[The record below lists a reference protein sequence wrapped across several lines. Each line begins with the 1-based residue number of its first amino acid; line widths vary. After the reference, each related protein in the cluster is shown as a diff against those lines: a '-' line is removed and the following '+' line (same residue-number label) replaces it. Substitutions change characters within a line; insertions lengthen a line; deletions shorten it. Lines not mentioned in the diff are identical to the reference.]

1 MFQVIISVLIT
12 ASIGFLSQNLLITY
26 FGNGSQEP
34 QVEVSHGLLQGK
46 TMVSFE
52 GKIFNA
58 FQGIPYAKPPI
69 KSLRFEPP
77 QQVDP
82 WSGVLDATKE
92 GHICPQLKRGVYLGN
107 EDCLFLNVYGISDGT
122 KRPVMV
128 WIHGGGFLS
137 GSGNTNMFGPEFL
150 IDTDVVLVTLNY
162 RLDALGFLSTGD
174 SVVSGNNGLKDQVA
188 ALKWIQEE
196 IVLFGGDPDRVTIFG
211 GSAGAVSVLLHM
223 LSPMSR
229 GLFHRV
235 IAQSGTPLLPGIM
248 HLSSRLSEAA
258 KLAQAVSCHT
268 NSSDLLVE
276 CLREKPI
283 FEILAASALL
293 SEHRLFG
300 GTEFL
305 PVVEAGSGAFI
316 ADTPKK
322 LISEKIND
330 VPLIIGVN
338 NNEGLFFSY
347 IAFTKL
353 HIENNLITDFG
364 HYFPNYLAY
373 ETNTYASQITDLI
386 YEYYFQGKSQSF
398 LQCFSDFLSDYFFFI
413 PVNESASLFSHHR
426 ASPVYFYL
434 WSYVGHISLASRMF
448 NKPVIGVPHG
458 DELHYLFNVSLL
470 VPSASREN
478 SGTKDIEKTKQVT
491 ELWASFA
498 KDGRPSLQNVDLT
511 WSPFTEQS
519 SNYLDID
526 TELKMA
532 TGFLDTRV
540 ALWAELNRLLN
551 SGTTGMTA
559 LHWAA
564 KRGRRDIVSLLLA
577 NGADLSLTTT
587 KGETAASLCT
597 SAEVYKL
604 LNPNADVPPELGPSL
619 PITPG
624 YLRYPPL
631 NGKVQSSGKTALQT
645 TDVLPLSPSSLKP
658 TGGCVVD
665 ELVLKV
671 RVAHSGDP
679 DFIEVELPRQE
690 LTFSRLLR
698 VCCEEL
704 GVNANQVFRIRK
716 LPDTLV
722 RKDKDVQRFC
732 NFQELELVIAPP
744 PGKGKLTPGSNGLS
758 SQPSADLMKASRCHL
773 LLRFSSTA
781 VSFDRASS
789 RGIGK
794 AELEEVNPH
803 LRGGRVENHLG
814 KTTPSSPDRDS
825 NLDLPVLSS
834 RAQHDKR
841 VSQLRHRGGCE
852 LSVSTKE
859 AIGLLYLN
867 VDCQKSS
874 TKEAMGLLYL
884 NVDCQKS
891 STKEAMGLLYLNVD
905 CQKSS
910 TNEAMGLL

>member
-1 MFQVIISVLIT
+1 MRSSGVVLNGLVVKSKVEQLAI
-12 ASIGFLSQNLLITY
+12 LLDS
-26 FGNGSQEP
+26 NQEF
-34 QVEVSHGLLQGK
+34 VFSERGLDRWKKRDSRAYYGCHGLLQGK

-58 FQGIPYAKPPI
+58 FQGIPYAKPPT
-69 KSLRFEPP
+69 KGLRFEPP
-77 QQVDP
+77 QQVDS

-196 IVLFGGDPDRVTIFG
+196 IVLFGGDPDSVTIFG
-211 GSAGAVSVLLHM
+211 GSAGAVSVVLHM

-235 IAQSGTPLLPGIM
+235 IAQSGTPLLPGII

-305 PVVEAGSGAFI
+305 PVVEAGS
-316 ADTPKK
+316 
-322 LISEKIND
+322 
-330 VPLIIGVN
+330 
-338 NNEGLFFSY
+338 
-347 IAFTKL
+347 
-353 HIENNLITDFG
+353 
-364 HYFPNYLAY
+364 
-373 ETNTYASQITDLI
+373 
-386 YEYYFQGKSQSF
+386 
-398 LQCFSDFLSDYFFFI
+398 
-413 PVNESASLFSHHR
+413 
-426 ASPVYFYL
+426 
-434 WSYVGHISLASRMF
+434 
-448 NKPVIGVPHG
+448 
-458 DELHYLFNVSLL
+458 DELHYLFNVSSL
-470 VPSASREN
+470 VPPTSREN

-540 ALWAELNRLLN
+540 TLWAELNRLLN

-564 KRGRRDIVSLLLA
+564 KRGRRDIVALLLA

-631 NGKVQSSGKTALQT
+631 NSKVQSSGKTTLQT
-645 TDVLPLSPSSLKP
+645 TDVPLSPSSLKP

-732 NFQELELVIAPP
+732 NFQELELVVAPP
-744 PGKGKLTPGSNGLS
+744 PGKGKLTPGSNGLV
-758 SQPSADLMKASRCHL
+758 
-773 LLRFSSTA
+773 TA
-781 VSFDRASS
+781 NMNGYQSISLFKNQT
-789 RGIGK
+789 I
-794 AELEEVNPH
+794 
-803 LRGGRVENHLG
+803 
-814 KTTPSSPDRDS
+814 
-825 NLDLPVLSS
+825 
-834 RAQHDKR
+834 
-841 VSQLRHRGGCE
+841 
-852 LSVSTKE
+852 
-859 AIGLLYLN
+859 LY
-867 VDCQKSS
+867 
-874 TKEAMGLLYL
+874 
-884 NVDCQKS
+884 
-891 STKEAMGLLYLNVD
+891 
-905 CQKSS
+905 
-910 TNEAMGLL
+910 

>member
-1 MFQVIISVLIT
+1 MFQVIISVLIIP
-12 ASIGFLSQNLLITY
+12 SLGFLSQYLFITY

-52 GKIFNA
+52 GKIFSA
-58 FQGIPYAKPPI
+58 FQGIPYAKPPT

-82 WSGVLDATKE
+82 WSGVFDATKE
-92 GHICPQLKRGVYLGN
+92 GHICPQLHRGVYLGN
-107 EDCLFLNVYGISDGT
+107 EDCLFLNVYCIADGT

-196 IVLFGGDPDRVTIFG
+196 VVKFGGDPDRVTIFG
-211 GSAGAVSVLLHM
+211 GSAGAASVLLHM
-223 LSPMSR
+223 LSPMSG
-229 GLFHRV
+229 GLFHGV
-235 IAQSGTPLLPGIM
+235 IAQSGTPLLPGIV
-248 HLSSRLSEAA
+248 HLSSQLSMAA

-268 NSSDLLVE
+268 NSSELLVE

-283 FEILAASALL
+283 FEILVASALL

-305 PVVEAGSGAFI
+305 PVVEAGS
-316 ADTPKK
+316 
-322 LISEKIND
+322 
-330 VPLIIGVN
+330 
-338 NNEGLFFSY
+338 
-347 IAFTKL
+347 
-353 HIENNLITDFG
+353 
-364 HYFPNYLAY
+364 
-373 ETNTYASQITDLI
+373 
-386 YEYYFQGKSQSF
+386 
-398 LQCFSDFLSDYFFFI
+398 
-413 PVNESASLFSHHR
+413 
-426 ASPVYFYL
+426 
-434 WSYVGHISLASRMF
+434 ASRVF

-478 SGTKDIEKTKQVT
+478 SDTKDIEKTKQVT

-532 TGFLDTRV
+532 MGFLDTRV
-540 ALWAELNRLLN
+540 ALWAELNRLLS
-551 SGTTGMTA
+551 SGSTGMTA

-564 KRGRRDIVSLLLA
+564 KRGRRDIVALLLA

-597 SAEVYKL
+597 SAEVHKL

-624 YLRYPPL
+624 YLKYPPL
-631 NGKVQSSGKTALQT
+631 NSKVQSSGKVALQT
-645 TDVLPLSPSSLKP
+645 TDVPLLPSSSKP

-744 PGKGKLTPGSNGLS
+744 PGKGKLTPGSNGLV
-758 SQPSADLMKASRCHL
+758 
-773 LLRFSSTA
+773 TA
-781 VSFDRASS
+781 NMNGYQSISLFKNQT
-789 RGIGK
+789 I
-794 AELEEVNPH
+794 
-803 LRGGRVENHLG
+803 
-814 KTTPSSPDRDS
+814 
-825 NLDLPVLSS
+825 
-834 RAQHDKR
+834 
-841 VSQLRHRGGCE
+841 
-852 LSVSTKE
+852 
-859 AIGLLYLN
+859 LY
-867 VDCQKSS
+867 
-874 TKEAMGLLYL
+874 
-884 NVDCQKS
+884 
-891 STKEAMGLLYLNVD
+891 
-905 CQKSS
+905 
-910 TNEAMGLL
+910 